1 MCVVVY
7 IIYDGFICV
16 CRFAVR
22 AVMGLEFSQYL
33 ENYLWPHF
41 TAERVCVWAVY
52 VECGCGVGKVLYI
65 LELK

>member
-1 MCVVVY
+1 M
-7 IIYDGFICV
+7 
-16 CRFAVR
+16 R

-41 TAERVCVWAVY
+41 TAERVCGCVDVW
-52 VECGCGVGKVLYI
+52 CGWGVGQVLYM

>member
-1 MCVVVY
+1 M
-7 IIYDGFICV
+7 

-41 TAERVCVWAVY
+41 TAERVCGCVVWVGSGPSAVHA
-52 VECGCGVGKVLYI
+52 
-65 LELK
+65 